1 MNLFPFLQSLAD
13 FQPESESSSDELLYT
28 QESETETGDDDREPD
43 AVVELAEKLSSE
55 KLSSEKLSSDGLSSE
70 KLSLKKLSLEELSNR
85 MEVTETLSSEQLSQR
100 MEVGE
105 KLIPEKTQEA
115 KLTEELLKLKIASA
129 VKEALVAK
137 GIYQIEI
144 EGLDII
150 KNEDSEESK
159 MVEDHFAMEVN
170 SDQVT

>member
-43 AVVELAEKLSSE
+43 AVVELAE